1 MDFLLD
7 SIHSQTVLIIA
18 AIAVAGLAVRLLF
31 RVLNVGLGSILTIVA
46 IVFALQYFFH
56 ISPKQLWF
64 EVSRLP
70 QDLLH
75 LAQGFG

>member
-7 SIHSQTVLIIA
+7 SIHSQTVLVIA
-18 AIAVAGLAVRLLF
+18 AIAVAVIAVRLLF
-31 RVLNVGLGSILTIVA
+31 RVLNVGLGSILTVVA
-46 IVFALQYFFH
+46 IAFILQYFFH

-64 EVSRLP
+64 EVLHLP
-70 QDLLH
+70 QDLLR

>member
-1 MDFLLD
+1 MDFSLD
-7 SIHSQTVLIIA
+7 SVDSQTVLVIA
-18 AIAVAGLAVRLLF
+18 AIAVTILVVRLLF

-46 IVFALQYFFH
+46 IAFALQYFFH

-64 EVSRLP
+64 EVSHLP